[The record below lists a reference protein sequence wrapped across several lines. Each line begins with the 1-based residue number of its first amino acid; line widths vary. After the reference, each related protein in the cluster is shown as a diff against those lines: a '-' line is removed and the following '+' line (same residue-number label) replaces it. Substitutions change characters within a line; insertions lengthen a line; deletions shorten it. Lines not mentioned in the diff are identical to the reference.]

1 MVDAIQNDCGLVET
15 APRPIRKK
23 FAKPPVKVA
32 CLPWCVFNAA
42 PIANRRWPGGGFVFV
57 ANLLS
62 LVALPER
69 AVAGRNPVPM
79 YGLCHPFFE
88 SRHILFMFWGD
99 SFLEVELVARTDP
112 AVDWST
118 N

>member
-57 ANLLS
+57 
-62 LVALPER
+62 
-69 AVAGRNPVPM
+69 
-79 YGLCHPFFE
+79 
-88 SRHILFMFWGD
+88 
-99 SFLEVELVARTDP
+99 ELVARTDP